1 MKNKEFS
8 LSVPHTNARTHKVDF
23 FTTITPIHNFARRI
37 HNTYIYIGGEGETKE
52 FPTIKCIR
60 VEVVGGQAV

>member
-37 HNTYIYIGGEGETKE
+37 HNTYIYIGGEGESQ
-52 FPTIKCIR
+52 R
-60 VEVVGGQAV
+60 VSDY